1 MCHEILIIAAV
12 SEELDGLGDRMEVLS
27 QTRTGGKLR
36 IRGRLAGQT
45 ACLLETG
52 PGLINTAQALTAAI
66 ETERPALV
74 IQTGCAGAFEEAGLF
89 QGDIGIASQEI
100 DAQLGVETPGA
111 DIIVSPL
118 PFPILEK
125 GTLRVKNTYP
135 IDPGLVEMAHVA
147 LKETMDSVRIG
158 VGPFVTV
165 VTVTATDA
173 RAKRLHGEYNALME
187 NMEGAAAVHVCMRY
201 DIPFLEIRSVSNR
214 VGRRDKNAWNLPLA
228 FERASQAVYTVIE
241 SISSKIKSI

>member
-1 MCHEILIIAAV
+1 MGHEILIIAAV
-12 SEELDGLGDRMEVLS
+12 SEELDGLGDRVEVSS

-45 ACLLETG
+45 VCLLETG
-52 PGLINTAQALTAAI
+52 PGLINTAQALTAVI

-100 DAQLGVETPGA
+100 DAQLGVEVQGA
-111 DIIVSPL
+111 DTIVSPL

-125 GTLRVKNTYP
+125 GALRVRNTYP
-135 IDPGLVEMAHVA
+135 IDPGLVDMAHVA
-147 LKETMDSVRIG
+147 IKETMSDDSVRIG

-173 RAKRLHGEYNALME
+173 RAKRLHEEYDALME
-187 NMEGAAAVHVCMRY
+187 NMEGVAAAHVCIRY
-201 DIPFLEIRSVSNR
+201 DIPFLEIRSASNC
-214 VGRRDKNAWNLPLA
+214 VGRRDKDAWNLPLA
-228 FERASQAVYTVIE
+228 FERASQAVYAVIE
-241 SISSKIKSI
+241 SISF

>member
-1 MCHEILIIAAV
+1 MGHEILIIAAV

-27 QTRTGGKLR
+27 QTRTDGKR
-36 IRGRLAGQT
+36 IIRGRLAGQT
-45 ACLLETG
+45 VCLLETG
-52 PGLINTAQALTAAI
+52 PGLINTAQVLTAAI

-74 IQTGCAGAFEEAGLF
+74 IQTGCAGAFEESGLF
-89 QGDIGIASQEI
+89 WGDIGIASQEI

-111 DIIVSPL
+111 NTIVSPL
-118 PFPILEK
+118 PFPILKKEA
-125 GTLRVKNTYP
+125 LRVRNTYP
-135 IDPGLVEMAHVA
+135 IDPDLVEMAHVA
-147 LKETMDSVRIG
+147 LKETMPDDSVRIG

-173 RAKRLHGEYNALME
+173 RAKQLHGEYGALME
-187 NMEGAAAVHVCMRY
+187 NMEGAAAAHVCIRY

-214 VGRRDKNAWNLPLA
+214 VGRRDKDTWNLPLA

-241 SISSKIKSI
+241 RISL

>member
-1 MCHEILIIAAV
+1 MNHEILIIAAV

-27 QTRTGGKLR
+27 QTRTCEKLR

-45 ACLLETG
+45 VCLLETG
-52 PGLINTAQALTAAI
+52 PGLINTAQALTVAI

-89 QGDIGIASQEI
+89 WGDIGIASQEI

-111 DIIVSPL
+111 NTIVSPL

-125 GTLRVKNTYP
+125 GALRVKNTYP

-147 LKETMDSVRIG
+147 LKETMPDDSVRIG

-173 RAKRLHGEYNALME
+173 RAKRLHGEYGALME
-187 NMEGAAAVHVCMRY
+187 NMEGTAAAHVCMRY

-214 VGRRDKNAWNLPLA
+214 VGRRDKDAWNLPLA

-241 SISSKIKSI
+241 RISL